1 MVSVQRQLKK
11 LQCSLLFT
19 VDPKGMSET
28 KEDLKINIAQ
38 NIEEN

>member
-1 MVSVQRQLKK
+1 MVSVQRQPKK
-11 LQCSLLFT
+11 LQYSLSLT
-19 VDPKGMSET
+19 PDPKGVSDT